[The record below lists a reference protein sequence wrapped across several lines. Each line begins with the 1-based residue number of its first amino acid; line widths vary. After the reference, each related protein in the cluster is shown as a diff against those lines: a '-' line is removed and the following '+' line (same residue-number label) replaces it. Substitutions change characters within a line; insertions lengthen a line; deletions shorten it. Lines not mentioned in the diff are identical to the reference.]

1 MFAVVFGCESRGW
14 GKFREAG
21 IVNHSI
27 SPTNR
32 PHKRRLFRRSDIGC
46 GGSGVGGIWVQICL
60 VKNSLYSRILKGTN
74 AKAKANAVQGLPEII
89 EIATDKKFTGN

>member
-1 MFAVVFGCESRGW
+1 MVSGCESREW

-46 GGSGVGGIWVQICL
+46 GGVVLGMGVDGWSVSLWAWVSELLSGWL
-60 VKNSLYSRILKGTN
+60 SD
-74 AKAKANAVQGLPEII
+74 GLSEL
-89 EIATDKKFTGN
+89 

>member
-1 MFAVVFGCESRGW
+1 MFAVVSGCESREW

-46 GGSGVGGIWVQICL
+46 GGSSVGDGSGWMVGFVVGMGIGV
-60 VKNSLYSRILKGTN
+60 
-74 AKAKANAVQGLPEII
+74 II
-89 EIATDKKFTGN
+89 